1 MTGPEASDHVPVFRR
16 LVQVY
21 VTAAL
26 LAVADLGLKSW
37 TSARLPDAPVFDFGF
52 LKLRPAYDAQSN
64 ADAVEFPERILLTG
78 MGLAVIILGAYTL
91 HAAMAGHTSDLIA
104 SALIL
109 GGATAELVGRVE
121 GHGHIEY
128 FYTGWL
134 PDFNLAEVWL
144 IAGMCLLGLAALSR
158 RPKPPLRSR
167 GRA

>member
-1 MTGPEASDHVPVFRR
+1 MTGPEASERVPVFRR

-21 VTAAL
+21 ATAAL

-37 TSARLPDAPVFDFGF
+37 TTARMPAAQVLDFGI
-52 LKLRPAYDAQSN
+52 LQLRATYDTES
-64 ADAVEFPERILLTG
+64 DSESVEFLDRILLIG

-91 HAAMAGHTSDLIA
+91 HAAMAGHTPDLMA

-121 GHGHIEY
+121 GRGHVEY

-144 IAGMCLLGLAALSR
+144 VAGVCLLGLAALSR
-158 RPKPPLRSR
+158 RQARR
-167 GRA
+167 